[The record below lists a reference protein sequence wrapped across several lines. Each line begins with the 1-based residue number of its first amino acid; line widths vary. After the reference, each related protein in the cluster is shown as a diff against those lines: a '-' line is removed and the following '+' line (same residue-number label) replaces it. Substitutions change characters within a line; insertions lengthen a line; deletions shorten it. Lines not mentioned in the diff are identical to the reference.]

1 MGSVLKIKVTRVKM
15 PRTKLTM
22 EKMLSYCS
30 EEDLDAI
37 NKGRE
42 ESIQGALK
50 GFEDMDVDE
59 DGYVYKTE
67 LIEMTRKCMEIPD
80 KDIEEFFE
88 TFDVRKDGSVSKEDW
103 EKVFGSMYDDEVA
116 KGPEETFL

>member
-1 MGSVLKIKVTRVKM
+1 MS
-15 PRTKLTM
+15 RTKKLTM

-42 ESIQGALK
+42 ESLQGALK
-50 GFEDMDVDE
+50 GFEALDVDE
-59 DGYVYKTE
+59 DGYVFKTE
-67 LIEMTRKCMEIPD
+67 LIEMTKNCMDITD

-103 EKVFGSMYDDEVA
+103 EKVFESMYDDEVTR
-116 KGPEETFL
+116 GLEEAFLDVFQPNVKIED